1 MRTVSDYH
9 LFGFHKV
16 PIMFILINSFRLLF
30 DMQLVRRSFIVI
42 SSKHTL
48 SNEAQRIKAR
58 QQALLSNGFSFVF
71 LSFHFCFVLFSNRY
85 TNTDGIR
92 LLSATNLCSFSLK
105 QRLMALSDVHP
116 IIVILLRYLLL
127 FTLDHDLFSLVTFSF
142 ALPFRQ
148 IFYFA
153 SHNIAAIVSMDDF

>member
-1 MRTVSDYH
+1 
-9 LFGFHKV
+9 
-16 PIMFILINSFRLLF
+16 
-30 DMQLVRRSFIVI
+30 
-42 SSKHTL
+42 
-48 SNEAQRIKAR
+48 
-58 QQALLSNGFSFVF
+58 
-71 LSFHFCFVLFSNRY
+71 
-85 TNTDGIR
+85 
-92 LLSATNLCSFSLK
+92 
-105 QRLMALSDVHP
+105 MALSDVHP